1 MKIAGY
7 ILLAV
12 QVLSLIG
19 VFTGTESLS
28 GHIFAW
34 YIGRFIFGIVGIAL
48 LLIAR
53 KRAKRNGCK

>member
-12 QVLSLIG
+12 QLLSLIG
-19 VFTGTESLS
+19 VFVGTESFS
-28 GHIFAW
+28 GHNFAW
-34 YIGRFIFGIVGIAL
+34 YIGRFIFGIVGVVL

-53 KRAKRNGCK
+53 KRAKKNGE

>member
-28 GHIFAW
+28 GHIFTW

-53 KRAKRNGCK
+53 KRAKRNGGK